1 MPDRSAPFPMP
12 QPCRTLFL
20 SDLHLGAMGAQP
32 ERILEFLMAN
42 PAQTYVLAGDVLDL
56 WQPLLPH
63 WTGADQAVIDH
74 LNARQAQGARLIYLR

>member
-42 PAQTYVLAGDVLDL
+42 PAQTYVLAGDVL
-56 WQPLLPH
+56 
-63 WTGADQAVIDH
+63 
-74 LNARQAQGARLIYLR
+74 